1 MKILLASP
9 KQRESDVCSP
19 AWRRIPQLSL
29 SVLAGLTPEEHE
41 VTIAEEED
49 GPLPMNE
56 DYDVVGVTTM
66 TATAPRAYE
75 LANKFRERGAK
86 VVLGG
91 IHPSVLPHEAAAYA
105 NAVVVGEAE
114 GLWPKVLKDIENGG
128 WKKIYRNWQPDIS
141 SSPLPIRK
149 KRRSFLGIPPYV
161 TPIMFSRGC
170 PHDCEFC
177 CVHTVY
183 GRKQRFIP
191 VENIIRDIAESG
203 TRNLMFLDDNIGG
216 VRHYAL
222 KLFKALEPLHVSWV
236 GQASARMVLDDE
248 LFTAAVRSGC
258 RGLFIGIESIEPE
271 VLKEYSKSLSSV
283 SKYED
288 VVKRCRESGV
298 VFHGSFIFGL
308 DNQSPE
314 VFEHTLSFLLKN
326 RVPSISANILTPYPG
341 TRLFNRF
348 VDEGRILHT
357 NWLYYD
363 HLTVSF
369 QPRTMQPEEL
379 SEKYWDFRKRF
390 YSLSSIW
397 PRVWA
402 QVRSN
407 PLLLLWLNLGFRK
420 RTHVYWERSREYY
433 KWLRGETG
441 LLSLPLQEPARG

>member
-9 KQRESDVCSP
+9 KQRESDICSP

-41 VTIAEEED
+41 VVIAEEED
-49 GPLPMNE
+49 GPLPLNE
-56 DYDVVGVTTM
+56 DFDVVGITTM

-75 LANKFRERGAK
+75 LAHNFRAKGAK

-91 IHPSVLPHEAAAYA
+91 IHPSVMPQEAAAYA

-114 GLWPKVLKDIENGG
+114 GLWPKVLKDIENGA

-149 KRRSFLGIPPYV
+149 KRRSFLGFPPYV

-170 PHDCEFC
+170 PYDCEFC

-222 KLFKALEPLHVSWV
+222 ALFKALEPLRVSWV

-258 RGLFIGIESIEPE
+258 RGLFIGVECIEPE
-271 VLKEYSKSLSSV
+271 VSKKFSKSLSSV
-283 SKYED
+283 SQYEK

-308 DNQSPE
+308 DDQSPE
-314 VFEHTLSFLLKN
+314 VFDHTLEFLLRN

-341 TRLFNRF
+341 TKLFNRF
-348 VDEGRILHT
+348 VEEERILHT
-357 NWLYYD
+357 NWSYYD
-363 HLTVSF
+363 HLTVCF
-369 QPRTMQPEEL
+369 QPRAMQPEEL

-390 YSLSSIW
+390 YSMSSIW

-420 RTHVYWERSREYY
+420 MTHIYWERSKEYY

-441 LLSLPLQEPARG
+441 RLSLPLHEPAKG